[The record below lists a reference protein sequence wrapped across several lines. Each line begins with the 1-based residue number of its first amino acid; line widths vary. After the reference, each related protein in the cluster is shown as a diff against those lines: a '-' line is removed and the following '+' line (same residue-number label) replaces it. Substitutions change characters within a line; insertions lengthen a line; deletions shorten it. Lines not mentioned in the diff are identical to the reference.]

1 MAEVSGKF
9 RFQTTILSDY
19 PAVGDFVLVNWNES
33 FLNQR
38 DIFQHVP
45 ITSRKPVM
53 PDSKGVPGFFAFWG
67 SSRILMNPGAS

>member
-1 MAEVSGKF
+1 MYYHSKKLF
-9 RFQTTILSDY
+9 IN
-19 PAVGDFVLVNWNES
+19 PI
-33 FLNQR
+33 LNQR

>member
-1 MAEVSGKF
+1 MQKKKIAVIF
-9 RFQTTILSDY
+9 R
-19 PAVGDFVLVNWNES
+19 
-33 FLNQR
+33 LNQR

-67 SSRILMNPGAS
+67 SSRILMNPGVS